1 MAAGGQ
7 PVFAM
12 VSLIFLDNSVEAFE
26 QSPVYLLNVFT
37 EGQGRITVGKAE
49 IQN

>member
-1 MAAGGQ
+1 MAAGAQ

-12 VSLIFLDNSVEAFE
+12 VSFIFLDNSVEAFE
-26 QSPVYLLNVFT
+26 QSPVYLLNVFM